1 MFELS
6 GGISW
11 RFQRNFWETSACMTS
26 WRNPVQNVSAQ
37 QSTSQRTKSFAMSL
51 FSEICR
57 VMPPALFINYA
68 QDLIHT
74 AKWLMSLWQDS
85 MKERFYL
92 LSILL
97 TWMLAITCT
106 LQFDKFDS
114 PQSIDPDWTGTPP
127 LPKHHELCRGR
138 PMCLTCDCF
147 VLPSMLGSDAA
158 ELWRL

>member
-1 MFELS
+1 MTVHQPWRANWWQWVESTKQLMFELS

-74 AKWLMSLWQDS
+74 AKWLMSLCRIPWKKHS
-85 MKERFYL
+85 
-92 LSILL
+92 SLL
-97 TWMLAITCT
+97 T
-106 LQFDKFDS
+106 
-114 PQSIDPDWTGTPP
+114 IDTVNLNVCCYMYNPIWQVRFPTEYRSWLNLHSTFI
-127 LPKHHELCRGR
+127 K
-138 PMCLTCDCF
+138 T
-147 VLPSMLGSDAA
+147 
-158 ELWRL
+158 